1 MGTENK
7 EYCFCFGGK
16 PRSEETA
23 KWIVEQLQKID
34 VMARYEVINDIYY
47 VTVDK
52 IGKEMIDEAIRYSK
66 EKLASM
72 ISNGEVNICDIF

>member
-1 MGTENK
+1 MSADNK
-7 EYCFCFGGK
+7 EYTFCFGGK

-23 KWIVEQLQKID
+23 KWIVEKLQEID
-34 VMARYEVINDIYY
+34 VMARYEVVNDIYY

-52 IGKEMIDEAIRYSK
+52 IGKEMIDEAIKYSR

-72 ISNGEVNICDIF
+72 ISNGEVNIYDIF